1 MNVMNID
8 DNTIYALVE
17 EQLADGNRVKISIG
31 GKSMLP
37 TLSKSDVIFLE
48 PLQGEPEIGD
58 VLFFRLG
65 GNHIVHRLVRREGDT
80 YVMQGDNNQGV
91 ERVCREGLLA
101 KLVRVERANGTIIDT
116 DSEAWQRISRRAE
129 CRKQLKHFV
138 MRWLGRKGRRQLR
151 PWYFGAIVF
160 LMWAP
165 LNGVGIPLDNYIL
178 GLRADHLLHASV
190 YIPCTLFLVDLFP
203 QRRWLAWLLACC
215 IGLTTEFGQYLLPFR
230 SFDINDMVSNFLGV
244 SLGWLIVRRKVGR
257 ASKKI

>member
-8 DNTIYALVE
+8 DNTIYSLVE

-37 TLSKSDVIFLE
+37 TLSRSDVIFLE

-65 GNHIVHRLVRREGDT
+65 GNHIVHRLVRREGDN

-129 CRKQLKHFV
+129 RRKQLKHFV

-151 PWYFGAIVF
+151 PWYFCAIVF

-165 LNGVGIPLDNYIL
+165 LNSVGIPLDNYIF

-244 SLGWLIVRRKVGR
+244 SLGWLVVRRKVGR